1 MPIFHNYATL
11 SYNGQT
17 AISNLVTGEI
27 VASLRMTK
35 TAVVDTYAPDGQIT
49 YAVSIVNAGGG
60 DLTDLELS
68 DDLGA
73 YAFGGEM
80 LTPLRYAAGSAHCF
94 VNGVQ
99 QDGLTVT
106 AGPPLSIT
114 GIRVPASGSALILYT
129 AEVTA
134 YAPMCS
140 GGQIENTATLS
151 GTGITEP
158 LTASASVTPECS
170 AELNITKTLSPLTVT
185 ESGEITYTFMITNL
199 GGQATRSIDNAVVSD
214 TFDPVIHDIS
224 VTLDGQSLTA
234 DQYSYD
240 ALGGAFATSPGV
252 ITVPAAE
259 FAQDPENG
267 IWSRSPGMTVLQI
280 TGKV

>member
-1 MPIFHNYATL
+1 MPIFRNYATL
-11 SYNGQT
+11 YYNGQT
-17 AISNLVTGEI
+17 AVSNLVTGEL

-60 DLTDLELS
+60 ELTELELS

-80 LTPLRYAAGSAHCF
+80 LTPLRYVAGSAHCF
-94 VNGVQ
+94 VNGVL

-114 GIRVPASGSALILYT
+114 GIRAPAGGSTLILYT
-129 AEVTA
+129 TEATV

-151 GTGITEP
+151 GAGITEP
-158 LTASASVTPECS
+158 LAASASVTPECS
-170 AELNITKTLSPLTVT
+170 AELNIAKTLSPPTVT

-199 GGQATRSIDNAVVSD
+199 GGQAARSTDNAMVSD
-214 TFDPVIHDIS
+214 TFDPVLHDIT
-224 VTLDGQSLTA
+224 VTLDGHSLTG

-240 ALGGAFATSPGV
+240 AVGGAFATSPGV

-267 IWSRSPGMTVLQI
+267 IWSRSPGMTVLKI